1 MADKE
6 NTLPVAGRGTDDTPA
21 APTASIAVLSDG
33 DLDKVAGG
41 ATALEYALI
50 AAAVAAQ

>member
-6 NTLPVAGRGTDDTPA
+6 STLPVAGPDTDDAPA
-21 APTASIAVLSDG
+21 TRTASIVVLSDD

-41 ATALEYALI
+41 VTAMEYALI
-50 AAAVAAQ
+50 AAAI